1 MRRCEV
7 QAEWPRS
14 RPVQRRR
21 ALSQNL
27 IVETALELLGKG
39 SLDTVSMRRVAQA
52 LDTGPASLYAHV
64 SSKEE
69 LHELMLDRLLGQLPR
84 PEPDPNTWTEQ
95 ILEMARAQLA
105 MLTSYPGIARVGL
118 ETVVP
123 AGPNALVYG
132 EAVLAILRA
141 GGLPDRVAVF
151 AFDTLSLWC
160 SAFAY
165 ELGAVRTGEVG
176 VDEIAARSKEIGAYM
191 AARPAQFPNLL
202 GVGDVLSSA
211 TPEERF
217 EFAMDVFLG
226 GLVAAFDP
234 KRPR

>member
-1 MRRCEV
+1 ME
-7 QAEWPRS
+7 AEWPRT
-14 RPVQRRR
+14 RPAARRR
-21 ALSQNL
+21 TLSQDL
-27 IVETALELLGKG
+27 IVDTALELLGKG

-52 LDTGPASLYAHV
+52 LDTGAASLYAHV
-64 SSKEE
+64 TSKEE
-69 LHELMLDRLLGQLPR
+69 LHELMLDRLLGRLPR
-84 PEPDPNTWTEQ
+84 PEPDPGRWTEQ
-95 ILEMARAQLA
+95 ILAMAKAQLK

-123 AGPNALVYG
+123 AGPNALAYG
-132 EAVLAILRA
+132 EAVLAVLRA

-165 ELGAVRTGEVG
+165 ELSAIRTGEV
-176 VDEIAARSKEIGAYM
+176 DMADIEARGREIGAYM

-202 GVGDVLSSA
+202 GVGSILSDA

-217 EFAMDVFLG
+217 EFAMDVFLA
-226 GLVAAFDP
+226 GLVAVFEPSRRSD
-234 KRPR
+234 